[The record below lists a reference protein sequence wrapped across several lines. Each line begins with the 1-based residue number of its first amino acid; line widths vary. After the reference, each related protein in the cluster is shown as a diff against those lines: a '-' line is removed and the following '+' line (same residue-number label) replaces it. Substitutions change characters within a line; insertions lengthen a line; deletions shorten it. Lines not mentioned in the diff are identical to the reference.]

1 MSFFISAEASS
12 WSNPAYQT
20 ASVQTIKMTRSSR
33 ETSNSTKIS
42 TGRGPLA
49 PGTHNLSLGVG
60 QVFLMSKI
68 SNTEFDNAIGTEL
81 HYTYGVSE
89 LFSFESNFGYSSHS
103 NGNLSMWH
111 LAAGVRTNLVYFD
124 QLVPFATLGLGFYDP
139 STTLQSG
146 ATLSGLLFG
155 AQLGGGVELLLSD
168 SVFFGARLTLHNMFE
183 ASKKDS
189 TGATQNLGGSYLS
202 FLVHAGISF

>member
-12 WSNPAYQT
+12 WSNTPYQT
-20 ASVQTIKMTRSSR
+20 ASVQTVKMTRSSR

-42 TGRGPLA
+42 TARGPLA
-49 PGTHNLSLGVG
+49 PGTHNISLGVG
-60 QVFLMSKI
+60 QIFLLGKI
-68 SNTEFDNAIGTEL
+68 SNMEFENAIGTEI

-103 NGNLSMWH
+103 SGNLSMWH
-111 LAAGVRTNLVYFD
+111 LAAGVRTNLIYFD
-124 QLVPFATLGLGFYDP
+124 QLVPFASLGLGFYDP
-139 STTLQSG
+139 STTLTSG

-168 SVFFGARLTLHNMFE
+168 SVFFGTRLTFHNMFE

-189 TGATQNLGGSYLS
+189 LGTSQNLGGSYLS